1 MWDGV
6 RGKSITD
13 MQARGLWF
21 IREFDRFVFVVVVIG
36 GLADEIQAVQLMD
49 YFERGHVTTAEFF
62 R

>member
-1 MWDGV
+1 
-6 RGKSITD
+6 

-21 IREFDRFVFVVVVIG
+21 IREFDRSVFVVVVIG
-36 GLADEIQAVQLMD
+36 GLADEVQAVQLMD